1 MSIKLFKMFES
12 RAYELTEE
20 DFVDLL
26 NKNCKDF
33 IKAPKLL
40 QRNKKQGPKFSSVN
54 PKTNI
59 RTSML
64 TSDGSAGVKSN
75 HGTLLMDNL
84 PSWSKFPKRSQSIIG
99 LTTFDVSGL
108 FGREKFFVIP
118 FDGAKFG
125 VCPARDLWGV
135 KCTSFDESIITFDDN
150 LSNMFVDLKITD
162 NSYDEMMT
170 GLQKSF
176 DDWLE
181 KSSEIDLKNKYS
193 RTLVIFDKM
202 KDLGYSDVRL
212 AIDYFFNPKNF
223 ISNSGNEM
231 KGFSVMRWIEKPY
244 GGLVTSFDQ
253 AEGHEFW
260 TDSECLL
267 YRIDI
272 KNNNSNLEEIRE
284 TIKEEFDNMIKK
296 FIEKKY

>member
-40 QRNKKQGPKFSSVN
+40 QRNKKQGPKFSHVN

-59 RTSML
+59 RTSL
-64 TSDGSAGVKSN
+64 FNVDVAAGVRSN

-84 PSWSKFPKRSQSIIG
+84 PSWSKFPKRSQSVIG
-99 LTTFDVSGL
+99 LTTFNVSSL
-108 FGREKFFVIP
+108 FGRDKFFVIP

-125 VCPARDLWGV
+125 VCPAGDLWTTYS
-135 KCTSFDESIITFDDN
+135 TSFNDYQVTFDN
-150 LSNMFVDLKITD
+150 HLSDMFVDLKITD

-181 KSSEIDLKNKYS
+181 KSSKIELNKYS
-193 RTLVIFDKM
+193 RALIIFNKM
-202 KDLGYSDVRL
+202 KELGYSDVRL
-212 AIDYFFNPKNF
+212 AIDYFLNPKNF

-244 GGLVTSFDQ
+244 GGLATSFDST
-253 AEGHEFW
+253 ESHEFW

-267 YRIDI
+267 FKIDS
-272 KNNNSNLEEIRE
+272 NSNLNITRDEIINSFNE
-284 TIKEEFDNMIKK
+284 MVNKYCKK
-296 FIEKKY
+296 N

>member
-1 MSIKLFKMFES
+1 
-12 RAYELTEE
+12 
-20 DFVDLL
+20 
-26 NKNCKDF
+26 
-33 IKAPKLL
+33 
-40 QRNKKQGPKFSSVN
+40 
-54 PKTNI
+54 
-59 RTSML
+59 
-64 TSDGSAGVKSN
+64 
-75 HGTLLMDNL
+75 MDNL
-84 PSWSKFPKRSQSIIG
+84 PSWSKFPKRSQSVIG
-99 LTTFDVSGL
+99 LTTFNVSSL
-108 FGREKFFVIP
+108 FGRDKFFVIP

-125 VCPARDLWGV
+125 VCPAGDLWTTYS
-135 KCTSFDESIITFDDN
+135 TSFNDYQVTFDN
-150 LSNMFVDLKITD
+150 HLSDMFVDLKITD
-162 NSYDEMMT
+162 NSYDDMMV

-176 DDWLE
+176 DDWL
-181 KSSEIDLKNKYS
+181 SSKIELNKYS
-193 RTLVIFDKM
+193 RALIIFNKM

>member
-1 MSIKLFKMFES
+1 MFES

-33 IKAPKLL
+33 IKVPKLL
-40 QRNKKQGPKFSSVN
+40 QRNKSQGPKFSCIN

-59 RTSML
+59 RTSL
-64 TSDGSAGVKSN
+64 FNVDVAAGVRSN

-84 PSWSKFPKRSQSIIG
+84 PSWSKFPKRSQSVIG
-99 LTTFDVSGL
+99 LTTFNVSSL
-108 FGREKFFVIP
+108 FGRDKFFVIP

-125 VCPARDLWGV
+125 VCPAGDLWTTYS
-135 KCTSFDESIITFDDN
+135 TSFNDYQVTFDN
-150 LSNMFVDLKITD
+150 HLSDMFVDLKITD
-162 NSYDEMMT
+162 NSYDEMMV

-176 DDWLE
+176 DDWL
-181 KSSEIDLKNKYS
+181 SSKIELNKYS
-193 RTLVIFDKM
+193 RALIIFNKM

-244 GGLVTSFDQ
+244 GGLATSFDST
-253 AEGHEFW
+253 ESHEFW

-267 YRIDI
+267 FKIDS
-272 KNNNSNLEEIRE
+272 NSNLNITRDEIINSFNE
-284 TIKEEFDNMIKK
+284 MVNKYCKK
-296 FIEKKY
+296 KLNKKY